1 MNKLQKLLLIITIA
15 ILTSFFLIKGYGNK
29 LNKTIHKFIATES
42 KRIIL
47 HIVNDSVSEILTNNK
62 INNLFIVEKNEKN
75 EVEILDYNTEEVNK
89 IIKMI
94 NQTITTKL
102 QNLDN
107 KELQKLNIPEN
118 LVFKNQPKIKNGII
132 CEISIGSLK
141 NNALY
146 SNFGPSIPLKMSF
159 QENTL
164 TKIKTKYTSYGFNSL
179 VIEIF
184 VIVEVRQRISS
195 PISAKETKIFIES
208 PLTIK
213 IIQGTIP

>member
-1 MNKLQKLLLIITIA
+1 
-15 ILTSFFLIKGYGNK
+15 
-29 LNKTIHKFIATES
+29 
-42 KRIIL
+42 
-47 HIVNDSVSEILTNNK
+47 
-62 INNLFIVEKNEKN
+62 
-75 EVEILDYNTEEVNK
+75 LDYNTEEVNK

-94 NQTITTKL
+94 NQTVTSKL
-102 QNLDN
+102 QNLDY

-159 QENTL
+159 QENML
-164 TKIKTKYTSYGFNSL
+164 TKIKTKYTAYGFNSL

-213 IIQGTIP
+213 IIQGTIPEKYYEKQIEKTYN